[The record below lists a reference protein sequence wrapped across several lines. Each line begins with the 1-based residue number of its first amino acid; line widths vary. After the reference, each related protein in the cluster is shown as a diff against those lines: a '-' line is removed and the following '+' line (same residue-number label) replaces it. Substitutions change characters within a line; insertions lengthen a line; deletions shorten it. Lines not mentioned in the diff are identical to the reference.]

1 MRLAVH
7 ADPAVRA
14 AVAVGA
20 QDAPRELFERLVDD
34 PDTRVREALAERD
47 DVPADLLARL
57 AQDPDPQVRASL
69 ARWWTQAPEQV
80 RRVLLTDSVEQ
91 VRAAACS
98 TYYARLPHPVPPPDL
113 VAGLLDDPVTRAA
126 AVRHAVLTGH
136 LAAQLAGDR
145 DYQVRRQLAAHPRL
159 PPLIRDRLAED
170 PSANVRLGIFGRQDT
185 PEPIR
190 QRIYAQIQGD
200 GRPLT
205 ELLDGELDDATLL
218 QQFEDHMAVAELRYL
233 RLDWVTADPL
243 PYVSSP
249 YICFRRC
256 AARGRE
262 LPAEAVIRLLND
274 EDSGVRTTMA
284 THAPHMVDPATAERI
299 DREFRPDKK
308 TNWRPADVL
317 TFPPQTLRRFATDPD
332 PRMRCLAPR
341 DPDLPV
347 EFLERL
353 AADPDSA
360 VRHAVAD
367 HPRLPNRARTTLLA
381 DTSEWVAHAAASAR
395 GLPHSEMERLLTL
408 AGV

>member
-1 MRLAVH
+1 
-7 ADPAVRA
+7 
-14 AVAVGA
+14 
-20 QDAPRELFERLVDD
+20 
-34 PDTRVREALAERD
+34 
-47 DVPADLLARL
+47 
-57 AQDPDPQVRASL
+57 
-69 ARWWTQAPEQV
+69 
-80 RRVLLTDSVEQ
+80 
-91 VRAAACS
+91 
-98 TYYARLPHPVPPPDL
+98 
-113 VAGLLDDPVTRAA
+113 
-126 AVRHAVLTGH
+126 
-136 LAAQLAGDR
+136 
-145 DYQVRRQLAAHPRL
+145 
-159 PPLIRDRLAED
+159 
-170 PSANVRLGIFGRQDT
+170 
-185 PEPIR
+185 
-190 QRIYAQIQGD
+190 
-200 GRPLT
+200 
-205 ELLDGELDDATLL
+205 
-218 QQFEDHMAVAELRYL
+218 MAVAELRYL
-233 RLDWVTADPL
+233 RLDWVTADPM

-284 THAPHMVDPATAERI
+284 THAPHMVDPATTERI

-367 HPRLPNRARTTLLA
+367 HPHLPNRARTTLLA